1 MSLETLL
8 DRNKAFAA
16 TDAMAKN
23 PRIPWLPHQLSY
35 VITCIDSRVE
45 PAAILG
51 VDLGDATVQRA
62 VGGRVTPAVL
72 RDVAYIS
79 YLTETKTPD
88 GPWWELAVIHHTDC
102 GSTLLADPEV
112 RRGFAARGGY
122 VEAELA
128 WLPATDPAAT
138 VRADVNTL
146 VTAPQLSP
154 NIRISGYVYNTA
166 AGTLDTVVAPTRAG
180 QR

>member
-1 MSLETLL
+1 MSSLASLLE
-8 DRNKAFAA
+8 RNRAFAA
-16 TDAMAKN
+16 TDARAKN
-23 PRIPWLPHQLSY
+23 PEIPFIPNELSY
-35 VITCIDSRVE
+35 IITCIDPRTE
-45 PAAILG
+45 PGAFLG
-51 VDLGDATVQRA
+51 IDLGDAIVERV

-102 GSTLLADPEV
+102 GSTLLADPEL

-128 WLPATDPAAT
+128 WLPATDPT
-138 VRADVNTL
+138 PAD
-146 VTAPQLSP
+146 
-154 NIRISGYVYNTA
+154 
-166 AGTLDTVVAPTRAG
+166 

>member
-16 TDAMAKN
+16 TDGVAKN
-23 PRIPWLPHQLSY
+23 PKIPWLPKQQTY
-35 VITCIDSRVE
+35 IIICIDSRAE
-45 PAAILG
+45 PGAILG
-51 VDLGDATVQRA
+51 VDLGDATVQRT

-88 GPWWELAVIHHTDC
+88 APWWEVAVIHHTDC

-128 WLPATDPAAT
+128 WLPAVNPAET

-146 VTAPQLSP
+146 VNAPQLSP
-154 NIRISGYVYNTA
+154 NIRVGGYVYNVA
-166 AGTLDTVVAPTRAG
+166 DGTIDTIVAPTPVVKH
-180 QR
+180 